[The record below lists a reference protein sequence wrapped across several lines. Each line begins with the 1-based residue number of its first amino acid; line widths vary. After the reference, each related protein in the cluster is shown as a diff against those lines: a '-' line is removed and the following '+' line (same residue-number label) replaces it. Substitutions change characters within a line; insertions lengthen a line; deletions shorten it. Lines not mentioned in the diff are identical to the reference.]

1 VFVFVSVFVSVTK
14 IHALRRLNRRAVT
27 FLQHFPMGRARCD
40 PEAVAFDLTLSFSDK
55 GLADFARRLARFWL
69 FTVPTC
75 RDAIARKPS
84 LTSVLG
90 EQDMMAF
97 VFFLLWMLA
106 SIALLTVWVF
116 RQTPPASRDSSAAAT
131 ATAAAVE
138 G

>member
-1 VFVFVSVFVSVTK
+1 
-14 IHALRRLNRRAVT
+14 
-27 FLQHFPMGRARCD
+27 M
-40 PEAVAFDLTLSFSDK
+40 
-55 GLADFARRLARFWL
+55 
-69 FTVPTC
+69 
-75 RDAIARKPS
+75 ARKPS

-116 RQTPPASRDSSAAAT
+116 RQSPPTNRDSGAT
-131 ATAAAVE
+131 AATAAAVE